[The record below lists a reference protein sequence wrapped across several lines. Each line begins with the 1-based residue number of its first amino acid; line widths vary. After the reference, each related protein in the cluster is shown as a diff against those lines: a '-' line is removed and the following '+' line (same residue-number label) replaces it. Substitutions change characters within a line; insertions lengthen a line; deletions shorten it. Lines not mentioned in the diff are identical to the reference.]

1 MGGRSRVVLMAVLLT
16 LACTV
21 LEASPTRRC
30 SRHRSALVLA
40 AAAPSCWLPRQPNGG
55 CVVLQAAAPPAQQ
68 PVLQMA
74 QAAVALLPNASGAA
88 VGVRLMGPALA
99 PVTAN
104 LTALLLPFRNASAA
118 EDGVVAELVELVEPA
133 SVSWAP
139 AESGVRW
146 VRVRSAL
153 EAALLLAEELPIEGS
168 WGAEQLVVS
177 LAAATNADIE
187 PARSSTEVLLVGA
200 DEGEE
205 AGIPGGGGEDDA
217 PLFGF
222 LPNQVAYPPQS
233 SSNSSGAGDG
243 SGVPTIPVRL
253 LAGQLS
259 QPATLLWQLR
269 LLTPAATPFLAEQ
282 AMQGVLQF
290 EPPAAREGTVE
301 RSISVRIDWSRV
313 PPEAEYRLGLQLHG
327 FSAARVAGL
336 QSQVAL
342 HVFGVPNGTCPPGS
356 ALRGAAAAAA
366 AAAEAAAAAAAD
378 AAAGDGAAAGQ
389 VGVADLALSI
399 NGSVIDLSSAFRP
412 SVRAYGAQVEEDVA
426 NVTLCLRRSQANATF
441 AVAAPRAGASIAAR
455 GNRSYLLAPVLED
468 VDALC
473 DCSAEALAEA
483 EAAAEAAAGAPGGVG
498 EGEEEGGAGAS
509 SCGYTAWQLPL
520 AAGQNQFNIT
530 LREPQA
536 NGSWAVQQYAL
547 AVVRLSPPEHARL
560 ASITVKASNGTTIAL
575 CSSAA
580 AGSASA
586 NGAAGG
592 EEPAPAQLFSLAAA
606 GGRLVPPRAT
616 PCDGAPLEVRVSEA
630 TQMVSVSP
638 ALLHPEIAG
647 VRVEVNGRVLSR
659 GGNAAADRL
668 ADTAGEQ
675 PSQQQDE
682 QEDDGAGGG
691 VGIDGSSSSG
701 SSSSNSSAAASGL
714 LPSAFIM
721 GMQPGTPIEVAIVV
735 VAEDGVTSR
744 HYPLTITR
752 LPAAAAGGAAGGAA
766 AVKLPVLK
774 SAAGAVRQRVSV
786 APPSA
791 PAAAPA
797 AAASAGSM
805 QQQPQDEEQQP
816 EHLSAAELRRRGWPV
831 PPAQHAGCNP
841 CPAGWAAGGVNASQ
855 CQMCPPG
862 TASLRPQSTACTP
875 CRPGTYAF
883 SWGSTH
889 CKHCIV
895 QTYAPGEG
903 SALCRLCPANWTNVD
918 DGQATCAVP
927 ASGTA
932 AAAAAAHRYAV
943 VVSFSLWLSGVDP
956 EDILVQAGVDAPFEA
971 VVSSLVAAD
980 TAQGFNITRA
990 SVRVLGVARV
1000 ARRTLAANVTAT
1012 LDVELPANAS
1022 EADIATALEVQRL
1035 SADAP
1040 IAMLSSDPDRFFGRT
1055 TKALDVTVE
1064 SFGAAAVE
1072 SRPDGGPG
1080 GPNKWA
1086 LIVPSLAV
1094 LVAGGLLTYAGC
1106 KRSRQ
1111 CVRWRRAASDWV
1123 ATTPLSPRNRRY
1135 VRYAEA

>member
-1 MGGRSRVVLMAVLLT
+1 MLMAVLLT

-21 LEASPTRRC
+21 LE
-30 SRHRSALVLA
+30 
-40 AAAPSCWLPRQPNGG
+40 
-55 CVVLQAAAPPAQQ
+55 AAAPPAQQ

-356 ALRGAAAAAA
+356 ALRGA
-366 AAAEAAAAAAAD
+366 

-752 LPAAAAGGAAGGAA
+752 LPAA
-766 AVKLPVLK
+766 
-774 SAAGAVRQRVSV
+774 
-786 APPSA
+786 
-791 PAAAPA
+791 PA

-918 DGQATCAVP
+918 DGQAACAVP